1 MQMFV
6 FSSVA
11 TSVDIGS
18 IRGTINTVV
27 RKMSVYIYRYLLNGE
42 DIEKTGKYEAQ
53 IGLSDRPQRVYIYIY
68 TFKRAEAS
76 RTALSAL
83 HTCQSFQCPH
93 RLEDKRD

>member
-42 DIEKTGKYEAQ
+42 DIEKTGKY
-53 IGLSDRPQRVYIYIY
+53 
-68 TFKRAEAS
+68 
-76 RTALSAL
+76 
-83 HTCQSFQCPH
+83 
-93 RLEDKRD
+93 